1 MQLEGTRQNDKVKIN
16 AYIASRIQET
26 HLFQERTLK
35 LVFAHKLLEIER
47 ALALTEGWSFIVNT
61 RRKRRVK
68 MRGSR
73 ERGTRTKE
81 FTFSAVQKNDTPLR
95 SDSSSA

>member
-1 MQLEGTRQNDKVKIN
+1 VQLEGTRQNDKVKIN
-16 AYIASRIQET
+16 AYIAVMMQET

-35 LVFAHKLLEIER
+35 LVFTHKLLEIEE
-47 ALALTEGWSFIVNT
+47 ALALTEGWSFVVNT

-81 FTFSAVQKNDTPLR
+81 IMFSAVQKLTRL
-95 SDSSSA
+95 